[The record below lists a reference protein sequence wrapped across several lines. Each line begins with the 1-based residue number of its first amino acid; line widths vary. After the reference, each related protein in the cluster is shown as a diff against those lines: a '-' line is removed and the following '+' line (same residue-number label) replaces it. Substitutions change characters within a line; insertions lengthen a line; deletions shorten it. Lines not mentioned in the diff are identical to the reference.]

1 MVNGITFSEQLTTSA
16 DFAHFQNTFLN
27 HSDGITKGCDISQAD
42 GNVYIQKGYFVVCGR
57 FVRVVGVETI
67 PTPDVLSGKLYC
79 KVVFEVDLTKVNTPE
94 EFRQGYFR
102 VLSSAEK
109 YQEATQEDLDGDG
122 TLYQMEWCQFT
133 KGVDG
138 ISEWRDL
145 RPIMNLDS
153 IWEAVSGQNQLYKGE
168 FDTYFA
174 GQKTVI
180 ERMITELEEEGYVL
194 LTDARRITSVVL
206 PVANWSAA
214 PPYTQTVAVEGLTAG
229 DNPILV
235 KVIPTGATPE
245 QVKAYNKAFGMI
257 DDGDTADGQ
266 ATFRCFNKKP
276 AVDMTVGLKGV

>member
-79 KVVFEVDLTKVNTPE
+79 KVVFEVDLTKVNRPE

-174 GQKTVI
+174 GPENSHRTDDNGIGRGRICIIDRCQENHI
-180 ERMITELEEEGYVL
+180 CRSSLSQLERRT
-194 LTDARRITSVVL
+194 
-206 PVANWSAA
+206 PV
-214 PPYTQTVAVEGLTAG
+214 Y
-229 DNPILV
+229 
-235 KVIPTGATPE
+235 
-245 QVKAYNKAFGMI
+245 
-257 DDGDTADGQ
+257 ADRG
-266 ATFRCFNKKP
+266 RGRPDCR
-276 AVDMTVGLKGV
+276 G